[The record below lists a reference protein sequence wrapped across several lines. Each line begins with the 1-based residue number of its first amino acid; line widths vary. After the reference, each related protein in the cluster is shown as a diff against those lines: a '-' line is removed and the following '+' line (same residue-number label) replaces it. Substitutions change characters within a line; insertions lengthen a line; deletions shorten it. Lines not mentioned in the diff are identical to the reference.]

1 MASALEKN
9 ELKVQGVVEAAQDPE
24 SNVSAD
30 DAQKKIVEESKKAGI
45 TAFTFDPDASPEE
58 KRRQAAAAVPAGFHS
73 QRTKGISVVTDVAD
87 SSAPVTDLPPPTKEG
102 VIELPKD
109 KDGNTIKT
117 NDPQS
122 HDEEPYTRTGWAPR
136 FGWPADDLHDAASL
150 LDHSTWLESNI
161 PDKFYGDWYH
171 NAAIIA
177 FACISSWLVAVLG
190 GGLGWVFILMAVC
203 STYYRTSIR
212 RVRRNFRDDINREL
226 SLKKLETETES
237 LEWINSFMLKFWP
250 IYQPVLAQ
258 TIINSV
264 DQVLSG
270 ATPAFLDSLKLKT
283 FTLGSKPPRMEHVKT
298 YPKAGDDTVIMD
310 WKFSFTPNDTA
321 DMTSKQVKNKIN
333 PKVVL
338 EIRVGKA
345 MISKG
350 LDVIV
355 EDMSFSGIM
364 QLKIKL
370 QIPFPHIE
378 KVEMCFL
385 EKPTIDYVCKPL
397 GGETFGFDINF
408 IPGLESFIL
417 EQIHGNL
424 APMMYSPNVFPI
436 EVAKMLAGTPV
447 DQAIGVVAVTLHGA
461 QGLKNPDNFSGSPD
475 PYAAL
480 TLNRRQQLAR
490 TKHVKDTGN
499 PRWNETHYIIITSFN
514 DSLDIQ
520 VFDYNDFRKHKELG
534 VASFALD
541 QVEELAVHENEVL
554 EVIADG
560 KARGQL
566 SCDIRFFPVMEPKK
580 LEDGSLEPPPDSNT
594 GILRFTVEQAKD
606 LDGTKS
612 LVGLLNPYATLHLNG
627 RDVHSTKKLKRTN
640 NPIWDNG
647 SKEMLITDKKNAKLG
662 VTIKDDRDLTG
673 DQVIGKYQ
681 IKLEDML
688 ECMGK
693 SQEWFHLS
701 GVATGRVKM
710 MAQWKPVALSGV
722 VGGTGG
728 YVTPVGVMR
737 FHFKNAKDLR
747 NFETLGKSDPYVRVL
762 LSGIEKARTVT
773 HKNTLDPDFDE
784 VLYVPV
790 HSARERLTLEVMDS
804 EKMGKDRSLGLI
816 EVFAGDYISQAEN
829 GEYNVHDQKKMFQ
842 GGLQLHGK
850 GIAKGVLTYTVSFF
864 PCLNVADPEDEEEEA
879 QAAAAAKAIE
889 DAPRSSEAG
898 KFSSS
903 MEKKTE
909 EKKDGAE
916 LEISP
921 PKTPVTPVSPT
932 MPRKSKD
939 ESGPPKI
946 RLSPQELLKYESGL
960 LIFKLMEAEMPEH
973 NTHLEV
979 WVDDMAFPSYTS
991 SAAKH
996 KKHAFDE
1003 IGDCFIRELDF
1014 SRLTL
1019 KVREKGDKVEGSD
1032 KDKDHTIA
1040 KLQGNTLDTLKQC
1053 LNNPTTLK
1061 LKDKENRPSSVKVSL
1076 KYIPVKMQLDP
1087 SESINNMGTL
1097 RVDVLDAQDLPS
1109 ADSNGKSDP
1118 YCKFELNGEDVYKT
1132 KVQKKTLH
1140 PAWNEFFEVP
1150 VPSRTAAKFKVTVWD
1165 YDFADKPDFLGAAD
1179 INLEQLDPFR
1189 PSESRLIL
1197 DGKSG
1202 TVRLRMLF
1210 RPSYVTRTRQGT
1222 STFSGTF
1229 AAPGRIVT
1237 GIAGAPIKVG
1247 STVGH
1252 GVGKGAS
1259 FLKRG
1264 LFSRKE
1270 DDADGASSSF
1280 NDIPTIVENGGSPP
1294 GPTPGLGLKRATGF
1308 STSDGSESP
1317 DTRPGTSN
1325 GSTLG
1330 GHARKQSNGAASV
1343 HSLNPGS
1350 PGSGSASFTVVSAT
1364 GFPPSTD
1371 LYITINQLTPKP
1383 KAIGKT
1389 KHHKDATGFF
1399 RFNETFKTTCTPDTQ
1414 FKIEAKG
1421 EHTLRSD
1428 DDLGEALYFVDETG
1442 TGAEKEIKVGSG
1454 TVIMKSTFVASAS
1467 TLDPDSPKSIVR
1479 RSFMSKRESRSREG
1493 TPS

>member
-1 MASALEKN
+1 MAA
-9 ELKVQGVVEAAQDPE
+9 
-24 SNVSAD
+24 
-30 DAQKKIVEESKKAGI
+30 
-45 TAFTFDPDASPEE
+45 
-58 KRRQAAAAVPAGFHS
+58 
-73 QRTKGISVVTDVAD
+73 
-87 SSAPVTDLPPPTKEG
+87 
-102 VIELPKD
+102 
-109 KDGNTIKT
+109 
-117 NDPQS
+117 
-122 HDEEPYTRTGWAPR
+122 
-136 FGWPADDLHDAASL
+136 
-150 LDHSTWLESNI
+150 
-161 PDKFYGDWYH
+161 
-171 NAAIIA
+171 
-177 FACISSWLVAVLG
+177 
-190 GGLGWVFILMAVC
+190 C

-258 TIINSV
+258 TIVNSV
-264 DQVLSG
+264 DQVLSS

-321 DMTSKQVKNKIN
+321 DMTFKQIKNRIN

-355 EDMSFSGIM
+355 EDMAFSGIM

-378 KVEMCFL
+378 
-385 EKPTIDYVCKPL
+385 
-397 GGETFGFDINF
+397 
-408 IPGLESFIL
+408 
-417 EQIHGNL
+417 
-424 APMMYSPNVFPI
+424 
-436 EVAKMLAGTPV
+436 
-447 DQAIGVVAVTLHGA
+447 
-461 QGLKNPDNFSGSPD
+461 
-475 PYAAL
+475 
-480 TLNRRQQLAR
+480 
-490 TKHVKDTGN
+490 KDTGN

-520 VFDYNDFRKHKELG
+520 IFDYNDFRKHKELG
-534 VASFALD
+534 VASFPLD
-541 QVEELAVHENEVL
+541 QVEELAVHENEIL

-566 SCDIRFFPVMEPKK
+566 SCDIRFFPVLEPKK
-580 LEDGSLEPPPDSNT
+580 LDDGTLEPPPESNT

-627 RDVHSTKKLKRTN
+627 RDVHHTKKLKRTN

-647 SKEMLITDKKNAKLG
+647 SKEMLITDRKNAKLG

-681 IKLEDML
+681 IKLEDL
-688 ECMGK
+688 LDCMEK
-693 SQEWFHLS
+693 SQEWFHLA
-701 GVATGRVKM
+701 GVASGRIKM

-722 VGGTGG
+722 VAGTGG

-737 FHFKNAKDLR
+737 FHFKNARDLR

-804 EKMGKDRSLGLI
+804 EKVGKDRSLGLV
-816 EVFAGDYISQAEN
+816 EVFAGDYISQTEN
-829 GEYNVHDQKKMFQ
+829 GEYNIHDTKKVFQ

-864 PCLNVADPEDEEEEA
+864 PCLNVADPEDEEEQQE
-879 QAAAAAKAIE
+879 AAAEKAIE
-889 DAPRSSEAG
+889 DAPRSAEAG

-903 MEKKTE
+903 IEQKKEGT
-909 EKKDGAE
+909 K

-921 PKTPVTPVSPT
+921 PKTPVTPVSPSL
-932 MPRKSKD
+932 PRKSKD

-996 KKHAFDE
+996 KKHVFEE

-1019 KVREKGDKVEGSD
+1019 KVREKGDKVEGSE
-1032 KDKDHTIA
+1032 KDKDNTIA

-1061 LKDKENRPSSVKVSL
+1061 LKDKENRSSSVK
-1076 KYIPVKMQLDP
+1076 
-1087 SESINNMGTL
+1087 
-1097 RVDVLDAQDLPS
+1097 
-1109 ADSNGKSDP
+1109 
-1118 YCKFELNGEDVYKT
+1118 
-1132 KVQKKTLH
+1132 
-1140 PAWNEFFEVP
+1140 
-1150 VPSRTAAKFKVTVWD
+1150 
-1165 YDFADKPDFLGAAD
+1165 
-1179 INLEQLDPFR
+1179 LDPFR
-1189 PSESRLIL
+1189 PSESRLLL

-1252 GVGKGAS
+1252 GVGRGAS

-1264 LFSRKE
+1264 LFSRK
-1270 DDADGASSSF
+1270 DDDSNDASSSF
-1280 NDIPTIVENGGSPP
+1280 TEIPTIVENGNSPP
-1294 GPTPGLGLKRATGF
+1294 APTPGLGLKRATGF
-1308 STSDGSESP
+1308 STPDGSESP

-1325 GSTLG
+1325 GLSS
-1330 GHARKQSNGAASV
+1330 GHTRTKSNGAASI
-1343 HSLNPGS
+1343 HSVTPGS
-1350 PGSGSASFTVVSAT
+1350 PGSGTASFTVVSAT

-1371 LYITINQLTPKP
+1371 LYITINQLAPKP
-1383 KAIGKT
+1383 KVIGKT

-1399 RFNETFKTTCTPDTQ
+1399 RYNESFKCTCTADTQ

-1428 DDLGEALYFVDETG
+1428 DDLGEALYFVDDS
-1442 TGAEKEIKVGSG
+1442 GAGGEKEIRVGSG
-1454 TVIMKSTFVASAS
+1454 TVVMKSTFVPATSA
-1467 TLDPDSPKSIVR
+1467 LEPDSPKSIVR
-1479 RSFMSKRESRSREG
+1479 RSFMGKRESRSREG
-1493 TPS
+1493 TPN

>member
-1 MASALEKN
+1 MASLEKH

-24 SNVSAD
+24 TNVTAD
-30 DAQKKIVEESKKAGI
+30 DAQKKIVEESQKAGI

-58 KRRQAAAAVPAGFHS
+58 KRRQAAAAVPPGFHS
-73 QRTKGISVVTDVAD
+73 QRSKGISIVTDVAD
-87 SSAPVTDLPPPTKEG
+87 SSAPVADLPEPTKAG
-102 VIELPKD
+102 AIEVAKD
-109 KDGNTIKT
+109 KDGKPIKT
-117 NDPQS
+117 GEDPEG
-122 HDEEPYTRTGWAPR
+122 HEEEPYTRTGWAPQ
-136 FGWPADDLHDAASL
+136 FGWPADDLHESTSL

-171 NAAIIA
+171 NAAIIG

-258 TIINSV
+258 TIVNSV
-264 DQVLSG
+264 DQVLSS

-321 DMTSKQVKNKIN
+321 DMTSKQIKNKIN

-355 EDMSFSGIM
+355 EDMAFSGIM

-370 QIPFPHIE
+370 QIPFPHVE
-378 KVEMCFL
+378 KIEMCFL
-385 EKPTIDYVCKPL
+385 EKPMIDYVCKPL

-447 DQAIGVVAVTLHGA
+447 DQAIGVLAVTLHGA

-475 PYAAL
+475 PYAVL
-480 TLNRRQQLAR
+480 TLNRRQALAK
-490 TKHVKDTGN
+490 TKHVKDTSN

-534 VASFALD
+534 VASFSLD
-541 QVEELAVHENEVL
+541 HVEELAVHENERL

-560 KARGQL
+560 KVRGFV
-566 SCDIRFFPVMEPKK
+566 SCDVRFFPVLEPKK
-580 LEDGSLEPPPDSNT
+580 LEDGSLEPPPESNT

-612 LVGLLNPYATLHLNG
+612 LIGLLNPYAMLHLNG
-627 RDVHSTKKLKRTN
+627 RDVHHTKKLKRTN
-640 NPIWDNG
+640 NPIWENG
-647 SKEMLITDKKNAKLG
+647 SKEMLITDRKNAKLG
-662 VTIKDDRDLTG
+662 VTIMDDRDLTG
-673 DQVIGKYQ
+673 DQVLGKYQ
-681 IKLEDML
+681 IKLEDMM
-688 ECMGK
+688 ECMEKG
-693 SQEWFHLS
+693 QEWFHLAGAQS
-701 GVATGRVKM
+701 GRVKM

-728 YVTPVGVMR
+728 YVTPVGIMR
-737 FHFKNAKDLR
+737 FHFKHARDLR

-804 EKMGKDRSLGLI
+804 EKVGKDRSLGLV
-816 EVFAGDYISQAEN
+816 ECFAGDYVTQAEN
-829 GEYNVHDQKKMFQ
+829 GEYNVHDQKKPIQ

-850 GIAKGVLTYTVSFF
+850 GIAKGALTYTVSFY
-864 PCLNVADPEDEEEEA
+864 PCLNIADPEDEEEEHEQQPVEKPEESA
-879 QAAAAAKAIE
+879 G
-889 DAPRSSEAG
+889 RSSEAG
-898 KFSSS
+898 KFSSL
-903 MEKKTE
+903 EPKKE
-909 EKKDGAE
+909 GGAE
-916 LEISP
+916 LEPSP

-996 KKHAFDE
+996 KKHTFEE

-1019 KVREKGDKVEGSD
+1019 KVREKGDKVEGNE

-1053 LNNPTTLK
+1053 LNNPTILK

-1189 PSESRLIL
+1189 PSESRLLL

-1237 GIAGAPIKVG
+1237 GVAGAPIKAAGV
-1247 STVGH
+1247 VGH
-1252 GVGKGAS
+1252 GVGRGAS

-1264 LFSRKE
+1264 LFSRK
-1270 DDADGASSSF
+1270 DDDSENPSSSLTE
-1280 NDIPTIVENGGSPP
+1280 IPTIVENGGSPP
-1294 GPTPGLGLKRATGF
+1294 APTPGLGLKRATGF
-1308 STSDGSESP
+1308 STSDSSESP
-1317 DTRPGTSN
+1317 ETRPGTSN
-1325 GSTLG
+1325 GATLG
-1330 GHARKQSNGAASV
+1330 QGHSRNKSNGAASV
-1343 HSLNPGS
+1343 HSVNPGS
-1350 PGSGSASFTVVSAT
+1350 PGSGTAHFTVVSAA
-1364 GFPPSTD
+1364 GFPTSAD
-1371 LYITINQLTPKP
+1371 LYIIINQLTPKA
-1383 KAIGKT
+1383 KTVGKT

-1399 RFNETFKTTCTPDTQ
+1399 RYNESFKTTCTPDTQ

-1421 EHTLRSD
+1421 EHKFSSD
-1428 DDLGEALYFVDETG
+1428 DDLGEALYFVDESG
-1442 TGAEKEIKVGSG
+1442 SGAEKEIKVGSG
-1454 TVIMKSTFVASAS
+1454 TVVLKSNFVP
-1467 TLDPDSPKSIVR
+1467 TPEPDSPKSAVR
-1479 RSFMSKRESRSREG
+1479 RSFMGKRESRSREG
-1493 TPS
+1493 TPN

>member
-1 MASALEKN
+1 MASLEKH

-24 SNVSAD
+24 TNVTAD
-30 DAQKKIVEESKKAGI
+30 DAQKKIVEESQKAGI

-58 KRRQAAAAVPAGFHS
+58 KRRQAAAAVPPGFHS
-73 QRTKGISVVTDVAD
+73 QRSKGISIVTDVAD
-87 SSAPVTDLPPPTKEG
+87 SSAPVADLPEPTKAG
-102 VIELPKD
+102 AIEVAKD
-109 KDGNTIKT
+109 KDGKPIKT
-117 NDPQS
+117 GEDPEG
-122 HDEEPYTRTGWAPR
+122 HEEEPYTRTGWAPQ
-136 FGWPADDLHDAASL
+136 FGWPADDLHESTSL

-171 NAAIIA
+171 NAAIIG
-177 FACISSWLVAVLG
+177 FACIFSWLVAVLG

-258 TIINSV
+258 TIVNSV
-264 DQVLSG
+264 DQVLSS

-321 DMTSKQVKNKIN
+321 DMTSKQIKNKIN

-355 EDMSFSGIM
+355 EDMAFSGIM

-370 QIPFPHIE
+370 QIPFPHVE
-378 KVEMCFL
+378 KIEMCFL
-385 EKPTIDYVCKPL
+385 EKPMIDYVCKPL

-447 DQAIGVVAVTLHGA
+447 DQAIGVLAVTLHGA

-475 PYAAL
+475 PYAVL
-480 TLNRRQQLAR
+480 TLNRRQALAK
-490 TKHVKDTGN
+490 TKHVKDTSN

-534 VASFALD
+534 VASFSLD
-541 QVEELAVHENEVL
+541 HVEELAVHENERL

-560 KARGQL
+560 KARGFV
-566 SCDIRFFPVMEPKK
+566 SCDVRFFPVLEPKK
-580 LEDGSLEPPPDSNT
+580 LEDGSLEPPPESNT

-612 LVGLLNPYATLHLNG
+612 LIGLLNPYAMLHLNG
-627 RDVHSTKKLKRTN
+627 RDVHHTKKLKRTN
-640 NPIWDNG
+640 NPIWENG
-647 SKEMLITDKKNAKLG
+647 SKEMLITDRKNAKLG
-662 VTIKDDRDLTG
+662 VTIMDDRDLTG
-673 DQVIGKYQ
+673 DQVLGKYQ
-681 IKLEDML
+681 IKLEDMM
-688 ECMGK
+688 ECMEKG
-693 SQEWFHLS
+693 QEWFHLAGAQS
-701 GVATGRVKM
+701 GRVKM

-728 YVTPVGVMR
+728 YVTPVGIMR
-737 FHFKNAKDLR
+737 FHFKHARDLR

-804 EKMGKDRSLGLI
+804 EKVGKDRSLGLV
-816 EVFAGDYISQAEN
+816 ECFAGDYVTQAEN
-829 GEYNVHDQKKMFQ
+829 GEYNVHDQKKPIQ

-850 GIAKGVLTYTVSFF
+850 GIAKGALTYTVSFY
-864 PCLNVADPEDEEEEA
+864 PCLNIADPEDEEEEHEQQPVEKPEESA
-879 QAAAAAKAIE
+879 G
-889 DAPRSSEAG
+889 RSSEAG
-898 KFSSS
+898 KFSSL
-903 MEKKTE
+903 EPKKE
-909 EKKDGAE
+909 GGAE
-916 LEISP
+916 LEPSP

-996 KKHAFDE
+996 KKHTFEE

-1019 KVREKGDKVEGSD
+1019 KVREKGDKVEGNE

-1053 LNNPTTLK
+1053 LNNPTILK

-1189 PSESRLIL
+1189 PSESGLLL

-1237 GIAGAPIKVG
+1237 GVAGAPIKAAGV
-1247 STVGH
+1247 VGH
-1252 GVGKGAS
+1252 GVGRGAS

-1264 LFSRKE
+1264 LFSRK
-1270 DDADGASSSF
+1270 DDDSENPSSSLTE
-1280 NDIPTIVENGGSPP
+1280 IPTIVENGGSPP
-1294 GPTPGLGLKRATGF
+1294 APTPGLGLKRATGF

-1317 DTRPGTSN
+1317 ETRPGTSN
-1325 GSTLG
+1325 GATLG
-1330 GHARKQSNGAASV
+1330 QGHSRNKSNGAASV
-1343 HSLNPGS
+1343 HSVNPGS
-1350 PGSGSASFTVVSAT
+1350 PGSGTAHFTVVSAA
-1364 GFPPSTD
+1364 GFPTSAD
-1371 LYITINQLTPKP
+1371 LYIIINQLTPKA
-1383 KAIGKT
+1383 KTVGKT

-1399 RFNETFKTTCTPDTQ
+1399 RYNESFKTTCTPDTQ

-1421 EHTLRSD
+1421 EHKFSSD
-1428 DDLGEALYFVDETG
+1428 DDLGEALYFVDESG
-1442 TGAEKEIKVGSG
+1442 SGAEKEIKVGSG
-1454 TVIMKSTFVASAS
+1454 TVVLKSNFVP
-1467 TLDPDSPKSIVR
+1467 TPEPDSPKSAVR
-1479 RSFMSKRESRSREG
+1479 RSFMGKRESRSREG
-1493 TPS
+1493 TPN